1 MTITENLENTEK
13 YKEEKKLS
21 AISLSRDNTVKIFC
35 IFFQSLSM
43 LFICMSVYM

>member
-1 MTITENLENTEK
+1 MENLENTEK

-21 AISLSRDNTVKIFC
+21 AVSLSRDNTIN
-35 IFFQSLSM
+35 FFVFSLSLSM